1 MTGGRRLLRLLAAL
15 LAGGWLVV
23 LVLLYRKP
31 GTRPTEARDEI
42 ARTLVAEAG
51 SVHDRMRFRDFEYVE
66 TRGGEGR
73 FRLLAAEA
81 LRFDVEW
88 EKKFRL
94 KDVMFET
101 GPAAVSSGVRLYAP
115 RAEFTEDSRA
125 FRVFDG
131 VEIVGEEA
139 RISGEAFHYEPVKRE
154 LVSEGPVTAE
164 RGRLVIHA
172 DGAVVATQDGQVFLT
187 GNVRL
192 RGRSEK
198 GEALDLESPH
208 VELSRGG
215 TIRATGDETVARS
228 RGIVIRARS
237 LERSTDGDGD
247 RLRAEGDAILVLA
260 PVAGRLPGA
269 AMVFGEGIDLVRDS
283 ASLPSF
289 LAVTSTPP
297 SLSEIELAPGP
308 RENGRSGISVRL
320 EARFKSGVLS
330 EIDAPSRLT
339 AREAAGPDVRPG
351 GGLRTL
357 AAGSARLTFG
367 PDGQLD
373 VGLFEGGV
381 SVTDGTRAS
390 VKGAVATLRGADDA
404 AVVTGTPAEY
414 RDPEATLVAST
425 IAYGRRDDRI
435 DASGQVR
442 ASFIGEGRPGLFG
455 ERGGGPLFSESDT
468 LRLTDGRKHL
478 RLAGNV
484 RAWQKENVLR
494 CESLF
499 VDDDDRSV
507 RAEKNV
513 HVFFRRETAARSS
526 GRKGVSGAAGGTETI
541 NASGDLLTHREAE
554 RFVRIEGHAEVIS
567 GAWQM
572 TADVTDL
579 RLGAERNVEYAE
591 ARGSVILVDRLQHR
605 RGEGTKATWRPETE
619 IVTLE
624 GQPATAVDGKGN
636 RSTGALL
643 TFRQGRSQ
651 VDVETGTVP
660 SETTFKPEG
669 S

>member
-1 MTGGRRLLRLLAAL
+1 MTGGRRRLRLLAAL

-23 LVLLYRKP
+23 LVALYEKP
-31 GTRPTEARDEI
+31 GTRPTESHDEI
-42 ARTLVAEAG
+42 AGTLVAEAG

-81 LRFDVEW
+81 LRFDLEW
-88 EKKFRL
+88 ERKFRL

-101 GPAAVSSGVRLYAP
+101 GPASLSAGVRLYAP
-115 RAEFTEDSRA
+115 RAEFTEESRA
-125 FRVFDG
+125 FRVYDG
-131 VEIVGEEA
+131 VEISGQEA
-139 RISGEAFHYEPVKRE
+139 RLSGEAFHYEPTKRE
-154 LVSEGPVTAE
+154 LVSEGPVTAQ

-172 DGAVVATQDGQVFLT
+172 DGAVVATQDGRVFLT

-198 GEALDLESPH
+198 GEALDVESPR

-215 TIRATGDETVARS
+215 TILATGDETVARS
-228 RGIVIRARS
+228 TGIVVRARS
-237 LERSTDGDGD
+237 LERSRDGDGD
-247 RLRAEGDAILVLA
+247 RLRAEGSAILVLA
-260 PVAGRLPGA
+260 PLAGRLPGA
-269 AMVFGEGIDLVRDS
+269 AAVFGDVIDLVRDS
-283 ASLPSF
+283 ASMPAF

-297 SLSEIELAPGP
+297 SLSEIEMAPGP
-308 RENGRSGISVRL
+308 RENGRTGSSIRL
-320 EARFKSGVLS
+320 EARFQNGVLS
-330 EIDAPSRLT
+330 EISAPSSLT
-339 AREAAGPDVRPG
+339 AHEAAGPDVRPG

-357 AAGSARLTFG
+357 TAGTARLTFQAEG
-367 PDGQLD
+367 RLD

-390 VKGAVATLRGADDA
+390 LKGAVATLRGADDA

-414 RDPEATLVAST
+414 RDPEATLVAKT
-425 IAYGRRDDRI
+425 IVYGRRDDRI

-442 ASFIGEGRPGLFG
+442 ASFSGEGRPGLFG
-455 ERGGGPLFSESDT
+455 EREGGLLFSESDT
-468 LRLTDGRKHL
+468 FRLTDGRKHL
-478 RLAGNV
+478 QLAGNV

-494 CESLF
+494 CESLY
-499 VDDDDRSV
+499 VDNADRSV

-513 HVFFRRETAARSS
+513 RVFFRRDAAVRPS
-526 GRKGVSGAAGGTETI
+526 GQTGASGGSGNSETI
-541 NASGDLLTHREAE
+541 NASGDVLTHRETE

-572 TADVTDL
+572 TSDVTDL
-579 RLGAERNVEYAE
+579 RLGAGRSIEYAE
-591 ARGSVILVDRLQHR
+591 ARGSVILEDRSQHR
-605 RGEGTKATWRPETE
+605 RGEGTKATWRPQTE

-624 GQPATAVDGKGN
+624 GRPATAVDGKGN